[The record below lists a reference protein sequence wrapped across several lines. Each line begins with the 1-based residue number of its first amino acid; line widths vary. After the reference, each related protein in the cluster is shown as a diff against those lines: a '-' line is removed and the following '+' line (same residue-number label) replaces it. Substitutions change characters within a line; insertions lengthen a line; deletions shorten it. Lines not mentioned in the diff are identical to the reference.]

1 MASTYA
7 RYQTP
12 VHTNGHPQRE
22 PLAQQ
27 PYINYEFSSY
37 SADSR
42 SLLADDAHF
51 YAVSENAVPLQLSQI
66 PLDYIS

>member
-22 PLAQQ
+22 PQQ
-27 PYINYEFSSY
+27 YINYEFSSY

-51 YAVSENAVPLQLSQI
+51 YAVSEIAVPLQLSQI
-66 PLDYIS
+66 PLDYIL